1 MGKKSKVPKAPD
13 FSKTTAEQT
22 AANKNAWQENLN
34 ANRANQ
40 NTAFGSTTWEQ
51 NKDTGEWTQNTS
63 LAPEYEAIRKQQ
75 AGLQGD
81 LTGKQSEML
90 GGLDTSQIDFGGAP
104 GMPTVGGYNQQVIDT
119 LRKLQSPELERA
131 RSNTEAKLAA
141 MGLGTGSGQA
151 WNTEQGNISDAEN
164 RADLNAIMAGISQG
178 NTEFG
183 QGMQLHQQ
191 GISDIL
197 GQREANLGQLSG
209 LMGLGQQ
216 VTNPTFDDYYT
227 SGAYQTGDQMQA
239 QQAAYQAAL
248 NKTNASNADKSS
260 NMGALGTIGGIA
272 ASF

>member
-13 FSKTTAEQT
+13 YSAIAAKQT

-51 NKDTGEWTQNTS
+51 DESGNWTQNTS

-75 AGLQGD
+75 AGIQGD
-81 LTGKQSEML
+81 LAGKQSEML
-90 GGLDTSQIDFGGAP
+90 GGLDTSQIDLGGAP
-104 GMPTVGGYNQQVIDT
+104 AMPTVGGYNQQVIDT
-119 LRKLQSPELERA
+119 LRQLQSPELA
-131 RSNTEAKLAA
+131 RSRSNKEAKLAA

-164 RADLNAIMAGISQG
+164 RADLNAIMAGIEQG

-183 QGMQLHQQ
+183 QGMDLHQQ
-191 GISDIL
+191 GVSDIL
-197 GQREANLGQLSG
+197 GERAANLGQLSG
-209 LMGLGQQ
+209 LMGLGQN

-239 QQAAYQAAL
+239 QQAAYNAAL

-260 NMGALGTIGGIA
+260 DMGALGTIGGIA